1 MSTDI
6 KLSIKLNI
14 KLQPFGFLDALSAKL
29 AGSLMKV
36 DVLLVTNVLATLVT
50 MASSSAID
58 RDFQREM
65 LGKGEISRKNVVKS
79 RKDVVRARGRYNKM
93 EKKNLFLLHFLGNIK
108 ITKYFNYEYRF
119 NGVCSREN
127 LPRIKRWS
135 VYHKSWLRAT

>member
-14 KLQPFGFLDALSAKL
+14 KLQSFGFLDVLLAKL

-50 MASSSAID
+50 MASASAID
-58 RDFQREM
+58 SDFQSEM

-79 RKDVVRARGRYNKM
+79 RKDVV
-93 EKKNLFLLHFLGNIK
+93 
-108 ITKYFNYEYRF
+108 
-119 NGVCSREN
+119 
-127 LPRIKRWS
+127 
-135 VYHKSWLRAT
+135 

>member
-93 EKKNLFLLHFLGNIK
+93 EKKI
-108 ITKYFNYEYRF
+108 YF
-119 NGVCSREN
+119 CS
-127 LPRIKRWS
+127 IF
-135 VYHKSWLRAT
+135 

>member
-1 MSTDI
+1 MSADI

-14 KLQPFGFLDALSAKL
+14 KLQSFGFLDVLLAKL

-93 EKKNLFLLHFLGNIK
+93 DKNF
-108 ITKYFNYEYRF
+108 
-119 NGVCSREN
+119 
-127 LPRIKRWS
+127 
-135 VYHKSWLRAT
+135 